1 MKSLKK
7 LYTFFA
13 ILVAL
18 SCWSAAVDAQT
29 VRMPDAGL
37 AEAMRYTLGLA
48 PNAPITQQALQSLS
62 SFSNWDRMEL
72 GQWYVI
78 KDLTGLEYATNLT
91 ELSLGSWEEIRDLGP
106 LASLTKLESLDIV
119 GNPIS
124 DFRPLTGL
132 TRLRS
137 LRLTVDRIGDI
148 QHLSSLPSLVSLTIA
163 NIGSPVS
170 QLNLLKE
177 FKQLKSLEIV
187 GAQIS
192 DLRFVSGLTQLEG
205 LDLEYNRITDVSPLA
220 NLTQLK
226 WLILRN
232 NQITDVS
239 PLAGLTR
246 LELLYLSGN
255 PILDT
260 SPLANLLNLYRASRT
275 DIFIPWSPS
284 VISAPPP
291 VIPDEILAAVVRDAL
306 GLAPDAPITRQ
317 ALKKLTSLRA
327 DRWQIEQVIGQ
338 RDVIRNLAIRDLT
351 GLEHATKLTK
361 LLLSESAVHDL
372 RPLAGLT
379 QLTELNIAYNP
390 SRNFRPLTRLTQLQS
405 LTLTVDRIGDI
416 QYLSS
421 LPLVSLEIWKS
432 ATPVRQLNLLKE
444 FKELKHLSISTAHIS
459 NLGFVRGLT
468 QLESLDLYFNE
479 IKNLS
484 PLTDLTQ
491 LESLG
496 LVGNEIRDVSPLAGL
511 TRLEALYLSENQIRD
526 VSPLAGLTR
535 LEALYLEG
543 NPISDTSPLA
553 KLPKLTEVDI
563 GISQP
568 VENIV
573 PDDQSAINL
582 KSPAGGPET
591 EIIFV
596 NNTKAEI
603 TYYWVDFDGNEAFYG
618 TIAPDDSANQG
629 TYEGHIWVIKDVNG
643 NNLAVF
649 HATEKTERM
658 IVSASHPVVAVANL
672 PVMYWIDGGMLYRL
686 AGDTV
691 ENIVPEVQ
699 NATNLAIDM
708 KNNKVYWTEMTGK
721 RATKIQRANLDGSN
735 VKLIKNR
742 ANVIRDIALDTTN
755 GKLYMTNGFGKVQRM
770 NLDGS
775 KFQANLITD
784 LQSPNHLAL
793 DIKRSKIYW
802 TEQRG
807 NKAGKIRRA
816 NLDGTNIKLLRD
828 LTNRPH
834 GLGIDNVNAKMYLT
848 NAYGKVQR
856 MNLGGSKFQAN
867 FITDLDAPGAV
878 TVDVAGAKLY
888 WVAAG
893 KIQRANLNGKNVED
907 VVTSLA
913 TPTDIVLGIPP
924 ANAATPAAPR
934 IAPVLDQTLLL
945 PNYPN
950 PFNPE
955 TWVPYHLAKPADV
968 RLTIYGI
975 DGKVVRRLD
984 LGHQAAGFYQ
994 SKSRAAYWDG
1004 RNDVGERVAS
1014 GIYFYTLTAGEFA
1027 ATQKMLI
1034 LK

>member
-18 SCWSAAVDAQT
+18 SCWTSVVDAQT

-48 PNAPITQQALQSLS
+48 PDAPITQQALQSLY
-62 SFSNWDRMEL
+62 SFSSWDRKDGL
-72 GQWYVI
+72 GRWYLI

-106 LASLTKLESLDIV
+106 LAGLTKLESLDIV
-119 GNPIS
+119 TNPIS

-148 QHLSSLPSLVSLTIA
+148 QHLSSLPSLVSLSIV

-205 LDLEYNRITDVSPLA
+205 LNLENNRITDVSPLA
-220 NLTQLK
+220 NLTQLE
-226 WLILRN
+226 WLILRG

-246 LELLYLSGN
+246 LGTLYFSRN

-260 SPLANLLNLYRASRT
+260 SPLANLLNLFRGAT
-275 DIFIPWSPS
+275 DVYIPWSPS

-317 ALKKLTSLRA
+317 TLKKLTSLRA
-327 DRWQIEQVIGQ
+327 DKLQIEQVIGQ
-338 RDVIRNLAIRDLT
+338 REVIRNLT

-361 LLLSESAVHDL
+361 LLLSGNAVHDL

-379 QLTELNIAYNP
+379 QLTELNIAYNS

-416 QYLSS
+416 QHLSS
-421 LPLVSLEIWKS
+421 LPSLVSLSIVNIGS
-432 ATPVRQLNLLKE
+432 PVSQLNLLKE
-444 FKELKHLSISTAHIS
+444 FKQLKSLDISGAEIS

-468 QLESLDLYFNE
+468 QLESL
-479 IKNLS
+479 
-484 PLTDLTQ
+484 
-491 LESLG
+491 SLV
-496 LVGNEIRDVSPLAGL
+496 LNQIRDVSPLAGL

-526 VSPLAGLTR
+526 ISPLAGLTR
-535 LEALYLEG
+535 LEALYLGG

-563 GISQP
+563 EISQPVENIVPDNQP

-603 TYYWVDFDGNEAFYG
+603 TYYWVDFDGNEALYG
-618 TIAPDDSANQG
+618 AIAPDDYANQG
-629 TYEGHIWVIKDVNG
+629 TYEGHIWLIKDVNG

-649 HATEKTERM
+649 HATKKTERM
-658 IVSASHPVVAVANL
+658 IVSAVSHPVVAVANL

-691 ENIVPEVQ
+691 ENIVPAVTS
-699 NATNLAIDM
+699 ATNLAIDM
-708 KNNKVYWTEMTGK
+708 KNNNVYWTETTGK

-802 TEQRG
+802 TEHTG
-807 NKAGKIRRA
+807 DNTGKIQRA
-816 NLDGTNIKLLRD
+816 NLGGTKIELLKD
-828 LTNRPH
+828 LTSTPR
-834 GLGIDNVNAKMYLT
+834 GLFIDNVNAKMYLT